1 VENELMAPVVD
12 IHQHLWP
19 EPFVAALG
27 RRTSVPRLRGSV
39 LELAHEP
46 AVEIDLAAYDPDR
59 RLTLLDRD
67 EIDVAVV
74 SLSPALGIGG
84 LPADEGA
91 ELVAA
96 YEEGIREVSAAV
108 GGRIVPLAASEPLD
122 GFAGL
127 CIDARRLADLERLA
141 STLDELDRRE
151 ALLFVHPGPGNQGPG
166 PTWWS
171 EVVDYTAQ
179 MQAAYAGWL
188 ALGADRWPTLRIVF
202 AILAG
207 GGPFQLERLASRGV
221 DVRDTLHQNVFFDTA
236 SYGRRALELCLAT
249 FGVGQLVYGSDTPVI
264 DSGPT
269 LDAVRGFG
277 EAVVHA
283 LCRDNTARLLTA

>member
-1 VENELMAPVVD
+1 M
-12 IHQHLWP
+12 
-19 EPFVAALG
+19 
-27 RRTSVPRLRGSV
+27 
-39 LELAHEP
+39 LELADEP
-46 AVEIDLAAYDPDR
+46 GVEIDLAAHDPDT
-59 RLTLLDRD
+59 RLALLDRD
-67 EIDVAVV
+67 EIDLAVV
-74 SLSPALGIGG
+74 SLSPALGLGE
-84 LPADEGA
+84 LPVDEGA

-96 YEEGIREVSAAV
+96 YEQGIREVSAAM

-122 GFAGL
+122 GVAGL
-127 CIDARRLADLERLA
+127 CVDARRLVDLERLA
-141 STLDELDRRE
+141 PTLDELDRRG
-151 ALLFVHPGPGNQGPG
+151 ALLFVHPGPGHLNPSGPS
-166 PTWWS
+166 WWP

-188 ALGADRWPTLRIVF
+188 ASGAERWPTLRIVF

-207 GGPFQLERLASRGV
+207 GGPFQLERLASRGI
-221 DVRDTLHQNVFFDTA
+221 DVRDTLHRNVFFDTA

-264 DSGPT
+264 DSRPT

-277 EAVVHA
+277 EAVAHA

>member
-1 VENELMAPVVD
+1 MAPVVD

-19 EPFVAALG
+19 EAFVTALG
-27 RRTSVPRLRGSV
+27 RRTSAPRLRGSV

-46 AVEIDLAAYDPDR
+46 AVEIDLAAQDPDK

-74 SLSPALGIGG
+74 SLSPALGIGE

-96 YEEGIREVSAAV
+96 YEQGIREVATAAD
-108 GGRIVPLAASEPLD
+108 GRIVPLAASEPPD

-127 CIDARRLADLERLA
+127 CVDARRLADLERLA
-141 STLDELDRRE
+141 PVLDELDRRE
-151 ALLFVHPGPGNQGPG
+151 ALLFVHPGPGQANPGGGP
-166 PTWWS
+166 PWWN

-179 MQAAYAGWL
+179 MQAAYAAWL
-188 ALGADRWPTLRIVF
+188 ASGAERWPTLRIVF

-221 DVRDTLHQNVFFDTA
+221 DVRDALHQNVFFDTA

-264 DSGPT
+264 DSQPT

-277 EAVVHA
+277 EAVAHA